1 LLGPHAV
8 SITYH
13 SGQQSRN
20 QPVIPGL
27 GAYLVVQRFTGPPR
41 NTNAGR
47 LRCSDCV
54 GGSSESDGDD
64 LPYPQTDPAAPI
76 GALTAITYSFAGRI
90 CIDNAAIAQTGLD
103 AINEFNDR
111 VVRFRRAC
119 GLSEGPPPRPA
130 PLPTAHE
137 QLGVQL
143 QVHDHVITGAEITF
157 PAPIAVTTA
166 GQSYS
171 ATLIVGERD
180 TGSVGTRIDFARGAR
195 VGIPVE
201 RLLAEAA
208 TRSVTIA
215 IDYVRSL
222 PGPPGYQTA
231 IVGTTTIHEPA
242 GTRPA
247 PLPFQPRPP
256 GQPRKAQRLELLG
269 LRVPDPAGGPP
280 WGIQLAFSQAPL
292 GTAVSIE
299 IGRIANGRIG
309 VIGEDN
315 AYHDDGRFHPATAP
329 ADLMNPA
336 MYPIGGSI

>member
-1 LLGPHAV
+1 
-8 SITYH
+8 
-13 SGQQSRN
+13 
-20 QPVIPGL
+20 
-27 GAYLVVQRFTGPPR
+27 
-41 NTNAGR
+41 
-47 LRCSDCV
+47 
-54 GGSSESDGDD
+54 
-64 LPYPQTDPAAPI
+64 
-76 GALTAITYSFAGRI
+76 
-90 CIDNAAIAQTGLD
+90 
-103 AINEFNDR
+103 
-111 VVRFRRAC
+111 
-119 GLSEGPPPRPA
+119 
-130 PLPTAHE
+130 
-137 QLGVQL
+137 
-143 QVHDHVITGAEITF
+143 
-157 PAPIAVTTA
+157 VTTA

-336 MYPIGGSI
+336 MYPIGGSIRTPALQNTNTFDLVLPAVASASQGCSTTTLSDYADCPQHDLRTIVAGFVGLTARTVTIAGNGIRETQPLTPNDHGFYLLVLDNPWTRRLRYTATVACADGRTVTGPATPTEGTGTAYCPAP